1 MHAPGSLYRL
11 IPFADKAFIKHLVGA
26 KHGAQLR
33 DMISSPPQSHPRAFR
48 SLWALRQLQSL
59 LSSVGSPRRNSREG
73 MSKLKLPGESN
84 LLLHCLDNGDN
95 SNNGVTLGCLLT
107 ICYPSFLHLPG
118 GPCLLKEKPRSSVT
132 PKVTHY
138 LPLPSHLSQLIFCH
152 LLFFSA
158 TLIFQT
164 QEACFC

>member
-1 MHAPGSLYRL
+1 M
-11 IPFADKAFIKHLVGA
+11 
-26 KHGAQLR
+26 
-33 DMISSPPQSHPRAFR
+33 
-48 SLWALRQLQSL
+48 
-59 LSSVGSPRRNSREG
+59 
-73 MSKLKLPGESN
+73 
-84 LLLHCLDNGDN
+84 LLHCLDNGDN

-118 GPCLLKEKPRSSVT
+118 GGPCLLKEKPRSSVT

-138 LPLPSHLSQLIFCH
+138 LPLPSRLSQLIFCH

-164 QEACFC
+164 QEALLLLRCLCKYFFDAAVIRPFPHLHRADAQLPPSCHSLHHHNLSRQAPSRSTTSLYVFIWSVGLPP